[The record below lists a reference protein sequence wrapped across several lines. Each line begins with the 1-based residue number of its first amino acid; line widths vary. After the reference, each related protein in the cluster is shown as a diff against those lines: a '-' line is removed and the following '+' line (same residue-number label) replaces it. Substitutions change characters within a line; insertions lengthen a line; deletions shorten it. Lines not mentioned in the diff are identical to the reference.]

1 MNLRQDKGYSYGYYS
16 SLDWGSQVSAVLAGG
31 AVETSVTKESVIE
44 TLKEFSDVRGDRPV
58 TQEEYDD
65 SRDGI
70 SRGFP
75 AQFETHGQIM
85 TRLVQVALFRLPDD
99 YYVDFLGN
107 IAAVGLE
114 QLREIASRRVDD
126 KRLAVLVVG
135 DRSAVEPGLRE
146 VGLPVVPVDYDGRR
160 VE

>member
-1 MNLRQDKGYSYGYYS
+1 M
-16 SLDWGSQVSAVLAGG
+16 
-31 AVETSVTKESVIE
+31 
-44 TLKEFSDVRGDRPV
+44 

-75 AQFETHGQIM
+75 AQFETHGQMM
-85 TRLVQVALFRLPDD
+85 TRLVQITLFRLPDD
-99 YYVDFLGN
+99 YYVDFIGN

-114 QLREIASRRVDD
+114 QLRELASRRLDD

-135 DRSAVEPGLRE
+135 DRAAIEPGLRE
-146 VGLPVVPVDYDGRR
+146 LGLPIVPVDYDGRLL
-160 VE
+160 E